1 MRRRLSYF
9 EKRLFLREVSL
20 IRKRDFYKEKVF
32 LEKEHDFNFDFCLL
46 DNIEKR

>member
-9 EKRLFLREVSL
+9 EKRLLLTEESF

-32 LEKEHDFNFDFCLL
+32 FEKEHDFNFDFC
-46 DNIEKR
+46 